1 MTENVQC
8 PNCGG
13 YKVQNKGDGSFNKA
27 GWVLGCIVCAFFTA
41 GLSLLAIP
49 LVFLLDSKPREDGSI
64 EYLCQL
70 CGYKWFHIPGTPW
83 PAINVRPELIREGA
97 EKLRQE
103 EEERRRRM
111 ND

>member
-1 MTENVQC
+1 VS
-8 PNCGG
+8 NCGG
-13 YKVQNKGDGSFNKA
+13 YKVENKGDGSRDP
-27 GWVLGCIVCAFFTA
+27 LGCILGSILGAFFTG
-41 GLSLLAIP
+41 GLSLLALP
-49 LVFLLDSKPREDGSI
+49 FAFLDKCDPRADGSI

-83 PAINVRPELIREGA
+83 PAINVCPELIREGA